1 MATNVYFNHFSYGR
15 EQDLIEDLT
24 IEAIKVYG
32 HDLKYIPRT
41 IVARDNLYGE
51 DSLSTFNDAADVEM
65 YIKNVEG
72 FDGEGDLL
80 SRFGLQIRDEMT
92 FTVARKR
99 FDQIRTEKLMTEV
112 GYNYLN
118 EDADTNSPSRQFLT
132 GNNETESII
141 LEQFL
146 TGNNETESIILESGT
161 ANGYSITTNRP
172 TEGDL
177 IYFPMVDKLF
187 EIKFVEH
194 EQIFYQTGRLQ
205 TYDIRCELFEY
216 SSERLDTGYSEIDG
230 VEDQFSLDV
239 LANELL
245 LDGQDGGVLG
255 EDGDAILVE
264 FTIEDQDVQ
273 ANNDEIF
280 RQQIVSDD
288 IIDFSE
294 ADPWSEG
301 RF

>member
-24 IEAIKVYG
+24 IESIKVYG
-32 HDLKYIPRT
+32 HDVKYIPRT

-132 GNNETESII
+132 S
-141 LEQFL
+141 
-146 TGNNETESIILESGT
+146 NNETESIILESGT

-216 SSERLDTGYSEIDG
+216 SSERLDTGYEEIDG

-264 FTIEDQDVQ
+264 FTIEDQDAQ

>member
-32 HDLKYIPRT
+32 HDVKYIPRT

-141 LEQFL
+141 LE
-146 TGNNETESIILESGT
+146 SG
-161 ANGYSITTNRP
+161 
-172 TEGDL
+172 
-177 IYFPMVDKLF
+177 MVDKLF

-216 SSERLDTGYSEIDG
+216 SSERLDTGYEEIDG

-264 FTIEDQDVQ
+264 FTIEDQDAQ